1 MDPLIVTQAINV
13 LYGVSTLAVLAL
25 GLAVIF
31 GLLGVLNIAHG
42 EFVMIGAYCAYV
54 TQAGGW
60 PYLAALPLAAGGLR
74 RRSGS
79 WSSVDLIRP
88 LYARPFDTL
97 VATWGLSLLLRK
109 IAEAIFGLGY
119 HSLNMPLAGTVEFAR
134 HRISDLPAAADRH
147 FGRGRAAA
155 LVRLVSGC
163 SRTGTRIRA
172 MVGNPELAQALGISV
187 RRLAAGTFVTGT
199 CLAGLGG
206 VMIAPLVPVQPFM
219 GLDYVLRAFFVLI
232 VGGLGSVAGL
242 AVGRRPSS
250 AASTASISAATN
262 AANGYFAVLVVA
274 ILFLWLRPRGI
285 VARS

>member
-1 MDPLIVTQAINV
+1 MDPLIVTQAIN
-13 LYGVSTLAVLAL
+13 LIYAVSTLAVLAL

-42 EFVMIGAYCAYV
+42 EFIMIGAYCAYV
-54 TQAGGW
+54 TQSGGW
-60 PYLAALPLAAGGLR
+60 PYLAAIPLTLVICGILGWAVE
-74 RRSGS
+74 
-79 WSSVDLIRP
+79 WIMIRP
-88 LYARPFDTL
+88 LYRRPFDTL

-109 IAEAIFGLGY
+109 IAEAIFGLGFY
-119 HSLNMPLAGTVEFAR
+119 SVNIPLPGTVHLLGTEYPIYRLLLIALSLLVV
-134 HRISDLPAAADRH
+134 IGLVAWY
-147 FGRGRAAA
+147 GR
-155 LVRLVSGC
+155 

-172 MVGNPELAQALGISV
+172 MVSNPELAQAQGISV
-187 RRLAAGTFVTGT
+187 RQLAAGTFVVGT

-206 VMIAPLVPVQPFM
+206 VMLAPLTPVQPFM

-242 AVGRRPSS
+242 LSGAAVIGGFDSV
-250 AASTASISAATN
+250 ISATTSATD
-262 AANGYFAVLVVA
+262 GYFAVLVLS

>member
-1 MDPLIVTQAINV
+1 MDPLIVTQAINL

-54 TQAGGW
+54 AQAGGW
-60 PYLAALPLAAGGLR
+60 PYLAALPLTLAVCAILGLAVE
-74 RRSGS
+74 
-79 WSSVDLIRP
+79 WIMIRP
-88 LYARPFDTL
+88 LYRRPFDTL

-119 HSLNMPLAGTVEFAR
+119 QSVNIPLPGTVKLLGTEYPIYRLLLIA
-134 HRISDLPAAADRH
+134 ISLAVV
-147 FGRGRAAA
+147 AA
-155 LVRLVSGC
+155 LVVWYGQ
-163 SRTGTRIRA
+163 SRTGSRIRA
-172 MVGNPELAQALGISV
+172 MVSNPELAQAQGISV
-187 RRLAAGTFVTGT
+187 RWLAAGTFVTGT

-206 VMIAPLVPVQPFM
+206 VMIAPLVQPFM

-242 AVGRRPSS
+242 FSG
-250 AASTASISAATN
+250 AAAIGGVDSIISAATN
-262 AANGYFAVLVVA
+262 AANGYFAVLVLA

-285 VARS
+285 VARG